1 MKNSSQGTQTQGDD
15 IPNIIINSWSTHLA
29 KENGD
34 KPQTTDVAIRGRSDG
49 RLAPPAKEKA

>member
-15 IPNIIINSWSTHLA
+15 IPNIIINNRSIHLA

-34 KPQTTDVAIRGRSDG
+34 EPQSTDMAIQGHPDGRS
-49 RLAPPAKEKA
+49 APPA